1 MVFDIQVI
9 NDMIILSSIKG
20 DNEMNQQ
27 AFDEMGELR
36 KAVKKY
42 EWAGEF
48 LKAALIHQLWL
59 ELYLRSNGLP
69 VDKYWKL

>member
-1 MVFDIQVI
+1 
-9 NDMIILSSIKG
+9 
-20 DNEMNQQ
+20 MNQQ
-27 AFDEMGELR
+27 AFNEMGELR
-36 KAVKKY
+36 EAVKKY
-42 EWAGEF
+42 EWEGEF

>member
-9 NDMIILSSIKG
+9 SDMIILSSIKG
-20 DNEMNQQ
+20 DIDMNQQ

-36 KAVKKY
+36 EAVKKY

>member
-9 NDMIILSSIKG
+9 SDMIILSSIKG
-20 DNEMNQQ
+20 DMEMNQQ
-27 AFDEMGELR
+27 AFNEMGELR
-36 KAVKKY
+36 EAVKKY